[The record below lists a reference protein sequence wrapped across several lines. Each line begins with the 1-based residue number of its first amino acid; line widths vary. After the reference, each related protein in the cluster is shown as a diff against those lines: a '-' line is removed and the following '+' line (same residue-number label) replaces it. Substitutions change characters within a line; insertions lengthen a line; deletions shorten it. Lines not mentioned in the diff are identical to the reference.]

1 MPHKSSMIF
10 IVSTSKDGPD
20 PITRRVIRS
29 HAMLG
34 RNTRADRRRRAWE
47 RGNNTA
53 TSTDLPS
60 SDSPSSSS
68 RLDLGRSSEVD
79 TSSFEETYMDE
90 RHGSAL
96 SIQGKIAPELS
107 LARYD
112 FEMKPYMIRLLQQ
125 ALTTSKPCTYA
136 VDLKL
141 VQESE
146 AQLFTLTDIITHKAA
161 IHSILYTAQAFE
173 ELCLQ
178 VPISNLTRFHL
189 GMTLYHLQQTLNEV
203 HNATAMAVI
212 AVIVNLASAASFV
225 GDVEATVKHLEGL
238 SQIFKMRGGITRV
251 EAATM
256 TELKAL
262 RIDICMSMVTGRSPR
277 LLNEQTFQGLQ
288 AATSCLFKADPRNID
303 MLPPIDSKL
312 ALQRKQQFL
321 QISSY

>member
-1 MPHKSSMIF
+1 MYVLPPLLSSLVIILPHC
-10 IVSTSKDGPD
+10 SKL
-20 PITRRVIRS
+20 TTV
-29 HAMLG
+29 
-34 RNTRADRRRRAWE
+34 
-47 RGNNTA
+47 
-53 TSTDLPS
+53 
-60 SDSPSSSS
+60 
-68 RLDLGRSSEVD
+68 
-79 TSSFEETYMDE
+79 
-90 RHGSAL
+90 
-96 SIQGKIAPELS
+96 
-107 LARYD
+107 
-112 FEMKPYMIRLLQQ
+112 

-136 VDLKL
+136 VGLKL

-189 GMTLYHLQQTLNEV
+189 GMTLHHLQQTLDDV

-225 GDVEATVKHLEGL
+225 GDVEATMKHLEGL

-262 RIDICMSMVTGRSPR
+262 R
-277 LLNEQTFQGLQ
+277 
-288 AATSCLFKADPRNID
+288 
-303 MLPPIDSKL
+303 
-312 ALQRKQQFL
+312 
-321 QISSY
+321 